1 MQICCICVL
10 PFLILAIAKGF
21 LLRLIKERVDPY
33 KDWGPFLISCGIY
46 QTCQSL
52 EKGSLSRRSLIGLLI
67 TSIKPEKCLQIPIV
81 SMPRPM
87 IWLFFPF
94 IEFPIIITSLLP
106 VFSFFLE
113 PHWDMKT
120 YLENGKKKVLILKV
134 PFIEKFLHVWKRVS
148 LPFKIEFD
156 KKDREESSLL
166 IVPKHPLG
174 NQLNKKVV
182 VWMTS
187 QLYKWWKKLEKSGP

>member
-52 EKGSLSRRSLIGLLI
+52 EKGSLSQGGHWLASSSLLSSLKNVSRSPLFPCQDPWFD
-67 TSIKPEKCLQIPIV
+67 S
-81 SMPRPM
+81 
-87 IWLFFPF
+87 FFPF

-106 VFSFFLE
+106 VFSFFL
-113 PHWDMKT
+113 
-120 YLENGKKKVLILKV
+120 GA
-134 PFIEKFLHVWKRVS
+134 
-148 LPFKIEFD
+148 
-156 KKDREESSLL
+156 
-166 IVPKHPLG
+166 PLG
-174 NQLNKKVV
+174 YENIPR
-182 VWMTS
+182 
-187 QLYKWWKKLEKSGP
+187 KWKEKSVNIKSPFHRKVSSCVKEGLSSSIQNWIRQKRQRGLFAYRSKTPTWKPIEQKSCSVNDKSAL

>member
-94 IEFPIIITSLLP
+94 YWISYHHHISTPCI
-106 VFSFFLE
+106 FL
-113 PHWDMKT
+113 
-120 YLENGKKKVLILKV
+120 
-134 PFIEKFLHVWKRVS
+134 FLGA
-148 LPFKIEFD
+148 
-156 KKDREESSLL
+156 
-166 IVPKHPLG
+166 PLG
-174 NQLNKKVV
+174 YENIPR
-182 VWMTS
+182 
-187 QLYKWWKKLEKSGP
+187 KWREKSVNIKSPFHRKVSSCVKEGLFSSIQNWIRQKRQRGLFAYRSKTPTWKPIEQKSCSVNDKSAL

>member
-52 EKGSLSRRSLIGLLI
+52 EKGSLKEVTDWPPHHFYQAWKMSPDPHCFHAKTHDLTLFSFYWISYHHHISTPCIFLFLGAPLGYENIPTKWKEKSVNNKKSLSSKSFFMCERG
-67 TSIKPEKCLQIPIV
+67 S
-81 SMPRPM
+81 
-87 IWLFFPF
+87 LFFHSKLNS
-94 IEFPIIITSLLP
+94 T
-106 VFSFFLE
+106 
-113 PHWDMKT
+113 
-120 YLENGKKKVLILKV
+120 
-134 PFIEKFLHVWKRVS
+134 
-148 LPFKIEFD
+148 
-156 KKDREESSLL
+156 KKDREGSWL

-187 QLYKWWKKLEKSGP
+187 QLYKWWKN

>member
-52 EKGSLSRRSLIGLLI
+52 EKGSLSQGGHWLASSSLLSSLKNVSRSPLFPCQDPWFD
-67 TSIKPEKCLQIPIV
+67 S
-81 SMPRPM
+81 
-87 IWLFFPF
+87 FFPF
-94 IEFPIIITSLLP
+94 IEFPIITTSLLP
-106 VFSFFLE
+106 VFSFFWE
-113 PHWDMKT
+113 PHWDTKT
-120 YLENGKKKVLILKV
+120 YLQNGKKKVLILKV

-148 LPFKIEFD
+148 LLPFKIEFD
-156 KKDREESSLL
+156 KKRQRGLL
-166 IVPKHPLG
+166 AYRSKTP
-174 NQLNKKVV
+174 
-182 VWMTS
+182 T
-187 QLYKWWKKLEKSGP
+187 WKPIEQKSCSVNDKSAL